1 MAPRTTTRTSITGFG
16 VWHPPTVLG
25 NEELCAAF
33 NEFVRR
39 DNASHAEAIA
49 AGTRA
54 PLRESTPDWIVKG
67 SGIVRRYVEESARP
81 TSLINLEAGYTFS
94 KRLKLGVDVF
104 NLLNAQDS
112 DIDYYYTSR
121 LAGEPAGGVADIHL
135 HPTLPRTARVNLI
148 VGF

>member
-67 SGIVRRYVEESARP
+67 SGSSSPVLSS
-81 TSLINLEAGYTFS
+81 T
-94 KRLKLGVDVF
+94 
-104 NLLNAQDS
+104 
-112 DIDYYYTSR
+112 
-121 LAGEPAGGVADIHL
+121 
-135 HPTLPRTARVNLI
+135 
-148 VGF
+148 